1 MNGSS
6 LLLDTNIALYLL
18 SGDRTI
24 ADLLHNK
31 TIFISFIT
39 ELELLGYTNLTLEE
53 QKQVE
58 NFLAEAIIV
67 DVNSEIKRIAITFW
81 KSSKIKLPDAIIAA
95 SSTYLNIPLL
105 TADKELAKLTGT
117 TIILYEK

>member
-1 MNGSS
+1 

-18 SGDRTI
+18 SGDETI

-31 TIFISFIT
+31 TIFISFIS
-39 ELELLGYTNLTLEE
+39 ELELLGYKGIIPEE
-53 QKQVE
+53 QKRVE
-58 NFLAEAIIV
+58 DFLAEATIV
-67 DVNSEIKRIAITFW
+67 DINSEIKKITIAFR

-95 SSTYLNIPLL
+95 SATYLNIPFL
-105 TADKELAKLTGT
+105 TADKDLAKMTDA